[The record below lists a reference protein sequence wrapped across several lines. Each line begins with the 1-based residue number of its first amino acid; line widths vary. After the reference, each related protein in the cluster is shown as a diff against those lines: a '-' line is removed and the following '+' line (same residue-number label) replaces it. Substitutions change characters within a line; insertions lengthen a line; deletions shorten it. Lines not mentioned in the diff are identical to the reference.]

1 MKKEKVIHSY
11 SQMDLESSSTMLYSQ
26 SRIYLDTDKF
36 SIIIDFKRNEIGI
49 GNFEYIYNFL
59 KNNIIFIEISNDKEL
74 FIDENDEYIFIN
86 CNKIK
91 IIIPYDPEIK
101 HLISLYLEYIFIN
114 NRIYNYRTYKILEN
128 KYIDIRSNKILTE
141 DSIKQLIEIEAL
153 YVLENNES
161 GIILVNQINID
172 EDKTSIENI
181 KYRKGTIYFY
191 EPIKYFD
198 GKLIKEYNF

>member
-1 MKKEKVIHSY
+1 MKKEKVIHS
-11 SQMDLESSSTMLYSQ
+11 SSLMDLESSSTMLYYQ
-26 SRIYLDTDKF
+26 SRIYLDTEIF

-91 IIIPYDPEIK
+91 IITPYDPEIK

-114 NRIYNYRTYKILEN
+114 TRIYNYRTYKILEN

-141 DSIKQLIEIEAL
+141 DSIKQLIEIEDL

-161 GIILVNQINID
+161 GIILVNRLNID
-172 EDKTSIENI
+172 EVKTPLQNI
-181 KYRKGTIYFY
+181 KNKTEIIYFIV
-191 EPIKYFD
+191 PIKYFD